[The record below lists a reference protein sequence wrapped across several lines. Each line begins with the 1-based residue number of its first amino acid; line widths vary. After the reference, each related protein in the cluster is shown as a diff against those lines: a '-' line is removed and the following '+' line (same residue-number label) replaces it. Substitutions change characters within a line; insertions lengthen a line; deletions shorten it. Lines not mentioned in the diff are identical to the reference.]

1 MSNRAIPQSIGT
13 TKPSRRALGAI
24 PCAIFVVVGS
34 VPSWAQPSSASLPT
48 TKPQFE
54 VASVKPCDPHSVVG
68 TNAGTSS
75 RGRVVYN
82 CQNLMN
88 YIRTAYGTW
97 ANIDAPSVGPFNI
110 VGGPTWIN
118 SELYQ
123 ITAKA
128 EGSPRAGTTAGPMM
142 QSLLEDRFKLKIH
155 RETREVPVYALVL
168 TKAGLKLPAAKV
180 ECRAMDVGRP
190 FTPPKEGQPLPQR
203 CGYGQRTKDGIEVHG
218 STMAEFCV
226 ALAHTPLRIERRKFV
241 DKTGITGRFDF
252 DLKFPAELTV
262 GENAPGATEIPRYP
276 TDDLVTLQ
284 DALAK
289 VGLQLKSEKG
299 QDEFI
304 VIDYAE
310 RPTAN

>member
-1 MSNRAIPQSIGT
+1 MSNWAIPQLI
-13 TKPSRRALGAI
+13 
-24 PCAIFVVVGS
+24 VVVGS
-34 VPSWAQPSSASLPT
+34 VPSWAQPPSASQPA

-75 RGRVVYN
+75 PGRVAYN

-88 YIRTAYGTW
+88 YIRNAYGSW
-97 ANIDAPSVGPFNI
+97 GNGSDRPAVGPFNI
-110 VGGPTWIN
+110 VGGPAWIN
-118 SELYQ
+118 SELYE

-128 EGSPRAGTTAGPMM
+128 EGSPRARTTAGPMM

-168 TKAGLKLPAAKV
+168 TKAGLRLPAAKV
-180 ECRAMDVGRP
+180 ECWAMDVGRP
-190 FTPPKEGQPLPQR
+190 FTPPKQGQPLPNR
-203 CGYGQRTKDGIEVHG
+203 CGYGQRTKDGVEVHG

-226 ALAHTPLRIERRKFV
+226 ALAHTPLRMERRKLV

-262 GENAPGATEIPRYP
+262 GESAPGATQIPRYP
-276 TDDLVTLQ
+276 TDDLVSLQ

-304 VIDYAE
+304 VIDHAE